1 MKRKMERWLAGG
13 CLVGLLLMAV
23 WLLWPAQTP
32 ATAQARVGRALG
44 LALDTATVLTE
55 QDDHGGFHGDGQT
68 FIALQLVENSL
79 PADLPDRAGWAA
91 LPLDHNA
98 AVLLYG
104 ETTETASRGPYLHDE
119 AGNPLLP
126 PVAHGYWYFQDRQA
140 AQGEKLSAEAVLGRP
155 SMNWTAAVYD
165 ADARILYYMELDT

>member
-68 FIALQLVENSL
+68 FIALQLAENG
-79 PADLPDRAGWAA
+79 LPDRAGWAA
-91 LPLDHNA
+91 LPLDRNA

-126 PVAHGYWYFQDRQA
+126 PVAHGCWCFRDRQA
-140 AQGEKLSAEAVLGRP
+140 AQGEELSAEAVLGRP